1 MRYAYMVETGK
12 MSIPAAMKEI
22 QTLMTQSK
30 KRRFIDHTGRVK
42 VENKP
47 LHDETDLI
55 IPLREGKGDVKV
67 LQGNQNLGRIDDVK
81 YFLSKLFAAL
91 TIPKAYLGYDEGMA
105 GRVITQLDIQ
115 FARSVRRIQWFLSQG
130 IRHIMDVQLMLAGID
145 PRNVEYDI
153 IFPLVGAEDEL
164 QRWQIQ
170 QLRLGVA
177 KALKLELDYPIPDNW
192 ILQYIVGMDRDDVM
206 TIGFPDD
213 QITPNPMAGQ
223 AFGPGAEG
231 PPQET
236 VDKLLQDPRMAKMAH
251 ELRSLIDWRLQ
262 VNHDIEDYF
271 EDKAEFGSSEDLAT
285 L

>member
-1 MRYAYMVETGK
+1 VIAKYEPWQMTHMRVQRNLTDIYGTSILKPARRLFLQLQMVEDGMVIQRLTRAQMRYAYMVETGK

-115 FARSVRRIQWFLSQG
+115 SPARC
-130 IRHIMDVQLMLAGID
+130 A
-145 PRNVEYDI
+145 
-153 IFPLVGAEDEL
+153 
-164 QRWQIQ
+164 
-170 QLRLGVA
+170 
-177 KALKLELDYPIPDNW
+177 
-192 ILQYIVGMDRDDVM
+192 
-206 TIGFPDD
+206 
-213 QITPNPMAGQ
+213 
-223 AFGPGAEG
+223 
-231 PPQET
+231 
-236 VDKLLQDPRMAKMAH
+236 
-251 ELRSLIDWRLQ
+251 
-262 VNHDIEDYF
+262 
-271 EDKAEFGSSEDLAT
+271 GSSGSSPRASVT
-285 L
+285 SWTSS

>member
-1 MRYAYMVETGK
+1 
-12 MSIPAAMKEI
+12 
-22 QTLMTQSK
+22 
-30 KRRFIDHTGRVK
+30 
-42 VENKP
+42 
-47 LHDETDLI
+47 
-55 IPLREGKGDVKV
+55 
-67 LQGNQNLGRIDDVK
+67 VK

-170 QLRLGVA
+170 QLRLGVRQGA
-177 KALKLELDYPIPDNW
+177 EARTRLPDPRQLDPPVHRRHGSRRCHD
-192 ILQYIVGMDRDDVM
+192 DR
-206 TIGFPDD
+206 FPDD

-231 PPQET
+231 
-236 VDKLLQDPRMAKMAH
+236 LPR
-251 ELRSLIDWRLQ
+251 RLSTSSSR
-262 VNHDIEDYF
+262 ILGWPRWPTS
-271 EDKAEFGSSEDLAT
+271 FGA
-285 L
+285 